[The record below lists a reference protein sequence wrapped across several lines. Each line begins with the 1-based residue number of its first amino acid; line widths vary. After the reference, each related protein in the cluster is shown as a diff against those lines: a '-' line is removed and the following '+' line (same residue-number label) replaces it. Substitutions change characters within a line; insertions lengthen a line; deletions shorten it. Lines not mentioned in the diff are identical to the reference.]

1 MAKHVFVG
9 VPTTP
14 AANFALNVSTTF
26 AGPAGLIG
34 LWNPDLPGGGDN
46 LNGIAPEQ
54 FVTTAT
60 TMSPGMQR
68 FQVVQGTTAGYPYA
82 TGIIEVGAVK
92 KIRTQMYQASVVAN
106 TTAVTFVWAAATNTG
121 SFKIVKTSMYTD
133 DAEFTNP
140 TGSYDDR
147 VDQIRN
153 YTFSHGANL
162 AAMCA
167 NAAAVINADLGAFV
181 TAVATATTVT
191 ITAKDNG
198 TGFQIIDTS
207 LLIDPTNGVAM
218 ATWGAL
224 LSGSFG
230 FTAGCG
236 NGWQAVAAER
246 KQQHHRSAFHNRI
259 GFPVQQPEL
268 FATLAGT
275 YDVVTIIC
283 QHQGTKAAM
292 KDSTNNRDQYS
303 IDIYVPSGW
312 TNASAGVID
321 SHFTALSS
329 ASAAGTV
336 IDIYT
341 NPY

>member
-34 LWNPDLPGGGDN
+34 LWDPDLGGIGGDN
-46 LNGIAPEQ
+46 LSGTGTEL

-60 TMSPGMQR
+60 TMAAGMQR

-92 KIRTQMYQASVVAN
+92 KIRTQMYNPSVLAS
-106 TTAVTFVWAAATNTG
+106 TGLVTLVWAAATDTG
-121 SFKIVKTSMYTD
+121 SFKIVKNASYTD

-162 AAMCA
+162 AAMCI

-181 TAVATATTVT
+181 TATATATQVN
-191 ITAKDNG
+191 ITAIDHG

-207 LLIDPTNGVAM
+207 VLIDPTFGIPM
-218 ATWGAL
+218 LTWGAL
-224 LSGSFG
+224 LIGVQG

-236 NGWQAVAAER
+236 NGWQAIAAER

-259 GFPVQQPEL
+259 GFPIQQPEL

-292 KDSTNNRDQYS
+292 KDSTNNKDQYS
-303 IDIYVPSGW
+303 IDIYVPSGF
-312 TNASAGVID
+312 TDAAGVID
-321 SHFTALSS
+321 AHFTGLSS
-329 ASAAGTV
+329 ANAAGTV
-336 IDIYT
+336 VDIYT